1 MSGTPPE
8 SDRND
13 ASPDE
18 NEGSMNFVVGTRDN
32 PDGTPVEPTA
42 DVERRLKS
50 IHHHA
55 SRLAIAHGLDL
66 QDFFEPNPD
75 KLTETEQSQ
84 EIKKAANP
92 AMADAAASM
101 FARRKVIKITQSD
114 GTTIEASDT
123 QIRIEAL
130 VYVEKALKALASLI
144 TSPLKW
150 SGRMSLR
157 CGRWLKGKVVA
168 SSDERSA

>member
-1 MSGTPPE
+1 MSSTPPE

-18 NEGSMNFVVGTRDN
+18 NEGSMDFVVGPRDN

-42 DVERRLKS
+42 DVVRRLKS
-50 IHHHA
+50 DRYHV
-55 SRLAIAHGLDL
+55 SRLAKAHGLDL

-75 KLTETEQSQ
+75 KLTETERSQ
-84 EIKKAANP
+84 EIKNAANP
-92 AMADAAASM
+92 SMADVAASVS
-101 FARRKVIKITQSD
+101 ARRKAIKITQPD
-114 GTTIEASDT
+114 GTTIKASDT

-130 VYVEKALKALASLI
+130 VHAEKAFKALASLI

-157 CGRWLKGKVVA
+157 CGRWLKGKVAA
-168 SSDERSA
+168 SSDERSK

>member
-1 MSGTPPE
+1 MSSTPPD

-18 NEGSMNFVVGTRDN
+18 NEGSMDFVVGPHDN

-42 DVERRLKS
+42 DVVRRLKS
-50 IHHHA
+50 DLYHA
-55 SRLAIAHGLDL
+55 LRLAKAHGLDL

-75 KLTETEQSQ
+75 ELIETERSQ

-101 FARRKVIKITQSD
+101 SARRKAVKITERD
-114 GTTIEASDT
+114 GTTIEVSDT

-130 VYVEKALKALASLI
+130 VQVEKALKALASLI
-144 TSPLKW
+144 TGPLKW

-157 CGRWLKGKVVA
+157 FGRWLKVKAVA
-168 SSDERSA
+168 SSDKRSA